1 MSPYPRACSIAE
13 DEAVKW
19 VKNFFGLKDI
29 RAARKRLDRLMQ
41 EEDRMVAAQTLG
53 LVDGEQTPS
62 ACNPLSIEILPR
74 REGIH

>member
-1 MSPYPRACSIAE
+1 
-13 DEAVKW
+13 
-19 VKNFFGLKDI
+19 
-29 RAARKRLDRLMQ
+29 MQ